1 MRGKRR
7 DGVLLASG
15 EEKIQRGLLGRW
27 WLLCLGEDL
36 LCRRLKSQACLAAE
50 EEEKSEGE
58 GGGRRLGFGEGEEP
72 NFLFFWVF
80 SFFCVFGSLPKITK

>member
-1 MRGKRR
+1 M
-7 DGVLLASG
+7 ASG
-15 EEKIQRGLLGRW
+15 EEKIQRELLGRW

-58 GGGRRLGFGEGEEP
+58 GGGRRLGFGEGRKKLG
-72 NFLFFWVF
+72 FLF
-80 SFFCVFGSLPKITK
+80 CVPSPPKLPNDPPPFI